1 MDALDT
7 AAFRSAG
14 ALPRLASGAGGDKA
28 MAVAREFEAVFVA
41 DALKSMWQGIPVDP
55 LTGGGT
61 GAETWREMLTDT
73 YAKDIVARGG
83 LGLAAPVARE
93 LLKIQEDSGA

>member
-1 MDALDT
+1 MNALDT
-7 AAFRSAG
+7 AAIRSA
-14 ALPRLASGAGGDKA
+14 AAMPRLQAGAGHDKA

-41 DALKSMWQGIPVDP
+41 DALKTMWQGIPVDP

-73 YAKDIVARGG
+73 YAKDLVARGG
-83 LGLAAPVARE
+83 LGLAEPVARE
-93 LLKIQEDSGA
+93 LLKIQEDSAA